1 MIFDVTLFPAGGI
14 AGKQG
19 AGPACAVRAKAR
31 PARGVRQD
39 KQPQPASAEP
49 EDSSSNGGAQ
59 DRCPGRFWRPVAPG
73 LDVEG
78 DFVLRLYLRDIS
90 NHSRVALAGGPP
102 AAQPGTLDDSGRQQ
116 LVLGHL
122 PRVVRIA
129 FDYRGRGLPLG
140 DLISEGNI
148 GLMRAA
154 QLFDPLRKATFACY
168 AKPWIRV
175 QMQRALSYQ
184 AWPVSLPADFSWRR
198 GRVQA
203 AQERL
208 TAKLNRAPRDA
219 ELAEECRLDLPAVQ
233 RLRST
238 PPPSFVPLESPWPG
252 SETDLTLAEAIPDE
266 TSPAPDCEATRHSD
280 RELVDRLITVLSPAE
295 QKVIRLRFG
304 LDDGDHRTLEQVGKL
319 LGYGRQG
326 IHRLQSAALAKL
338 RRRAHFLRADRDPER
353 SEVRSSRCGV

>member
-1 MIFDVTLFPAGGI
+1 MII
-14 AGKQG
+14 
-19 AGPACAVRAKAR
+19 
-31 PARGVRQD
+31 
-39 KQPQPASAEP
+39 
-49 EDSSSNGGAQ
+49 
-59 DRCPGRFWRPVAPG
+59 
-73 LDVEG
+73 EG
-78 DFVLRLYLRDIS
+78 NFVLRLYLRDIS
-90 NHSRVALAGGPP
+90 NDSRARPDEGRP
-102 AAQPGTLDDSGRQQ
+102 AAQPGRLDDSGRQQ

-122 PRVVRIA
+122 PRVVRMA
-129 FDYRGRGLPLG
+129 FDYQGLGLPLG

-154 QLFDPLRKATFACY
+154 QLFDPVRKATFACY

-198 GRVQA
+198 RRVQL

-208 TAKLNRAPRDA
+208 TAKLNRAPDDTEVA
-219 ELAEECRLDLPAVQ
+219 DECGLDLPAVR

-252 SETDLTLAEAIPDE
+252 NETGLSLAEAIPDE
-266 TSPAPDCEATRHSD
+266 TSPAPDHQAALQSD
-280 RELVDRLITVLSPAE
+280 REFVERLIAVLTPAE

-304 LDDGDHRTLEQVGKL
+304 LDDGCHRTLEQVGQL

-326 IHRLQSAALAKL
+326 IHRLQSVALAKL
-338 RRRAHFLRADRDPER
+338 RQRARSLQFTPAQASPHRRRACWRPRGSP
-353 SEVRSSRCGV
+353 SGQGP